1 MSPIKIRSR
10 TGSWTTFE
18 RRFQPR
24 INADDTVLVELHKLP
39 KDIDPH
45 RVWTVT
51 DDDGHLYLNPGY
63 RFVNR
68 FAYVICD
75 IPWSETDQLQPPYLY
90 D

>member
-1 MSPIKIRSR
+1 MKALKIRIR
-10 TGSWTTFE
+10 AGSWNTFE

-24 INADDTVLVELHKLP
+24 SNADDTVLVDLRDLP

-45 RVWTVT
+45 RVWTIT
-51 DDDGHLYLNPGY
+51 DEEGRLYVFPGY

-68 FAYVICD
+68 FAYVVCNV
-75 IPWSETDQLQPPYLY
+75 PWTEDDQRQPPYRY